1 MTNRTSP
8 ARTGQA
14 MPPVARARAAAHR
27 FWSIPSRTEGDELL
41 DETGHDPAE
50 LAASLRDVR
59 RINQLFGGL
68 NAVRTHLPHLLAATS
83 PERPVTIL
91 DLATGSADIP
101 CHVVRWARQQGREV
115 EITASDFSPDIL
127 AIAARRVADYPN
139 IHLLRCDARQVPVA
153 DASFDIVLCSLALH
167 HFSPPDAA
175 RVLAEMD
182 RVSRVGFIVND
193 LARSRP
199 GYIGAWLV
207 ARFATRNRITRHD
220 APLSAL
226 RAYTPE
232 ELRTLLD
239 MAGVTDVEIRRC
251 RWFRMA
257 ATRIKRV
264 SDRTEEHPRPAV
276 ASLVLAGT
284 RS

>member
-1 MTNRTSP
+1 MPNRMRP
-8 ARTGQA
+8 PRTRQTL
-14 MPPVARARAAAHR
+14 PPVDWARAVWTR
-27 FWSIPSRTEGDELL
+27 FWSIPNRAEGDELL
-41 DETGHDPAE
+41 DETGHDPTE

-68 NAVRTHLPHLLAATS
+68 STVRVHLPRLLAAT
-83 PERPVTIL
+83 PTGRPVTVL

-101 CHVVRWARQQGREV
+101 RNVVRWARQRDRTV
-115 EITASDFSPDIL
+115 EIMASDFSADIL
-127 AIAARRVADYPN
+127 AIAARRVAGSPN
-139 IHLLRCDARQVPVA
+139 IYLLRCDARDLPFA

-167 HFSPPDAA
+167 HFPAADAA

-199 GYIGAWLV
+199 GYFGARLV
-207 ARFATRNRITRHD
+207 ARFATRNRVTRHD

-232 ELRTLLD
+232 ELRMLMD
-239 MAGVTDVEIRRC
+239 VAGIEDVDITRH

-257 ATRIKRV
+257 ATKLKIGNGCSEDLKLPESKPRV
-264 SDRTEEHPRPAV
+264 PA
-276 ASLVLAGT
+276 GMN
-284 RS
+284 